1 MDDVFTIF
9 KKRNK
14 NKKRAST
21 GNGKEN
27 INDKKSLFNLDR
39 KNPRRAHNAEDGLNY
54 NGIDLNNKQ
63 NKNVNSPNNNE
74 NYIVVDFPSL
84 PYKNTEACISFYY
97 IEYLRNQILY
107 GNRNLRI
114 DENTKIIAE
123 ELLDKIETT
132 IYELENSLDNLEDS
146 YKTEIKTIIFKAI
159 YDRYYKI
166 YATLIAFS
174 DSVPQPNNLYEYIL
188 NNGVYIRSKRNNDFN
203 CRENIHNVYSYL
215 DNIEIGNNDLS
226 YNLENIYIES
236 IDISRPTII
245 NKTLINTDIEVE
257 YLPLK
262 FNCSYCYKNLQYAKL
277 FLNNAINMSLYEKA
291 LGELVVAKALVDIP
305 SVPME
310 FVEVDNFRAGFDVKE
325 MKAGERQ
332 WIPIYLGIA
341 LSAFTY
347 VDVEFPFWFYIKN
360 FINIKEEEY
369 KNPDELF
376 ELPSP
381 YFFEICYMFVDQKVF
396 SKSTP
401 IETVGKKSYFRYMEK
416 VAGYVEDI
424 KHCRREKIIKRL
436 EEQNVH
442 TNHIYIK
449 NLQLSE
455 TYIINLSLYSFWK
468 YDKNLNE
475 NNNSIDFTSYLLE
488 PFIKEL
494 KTEED
499 DDETILQDL

>member
-9 KKRNK
+9 TKRNK
-14 NKKRAST
+14 TKKRAST
-21 GNGKEN
+21 GNGREN
-27 INDKKSLFNLDR
+27 TNEKKSLFNLDR

-54 NGIDLNNKQ
+54 NGIDSYNKQ
-63 NKNVNSPNNNE
+63 DKSGNNSTTNNNNE
-74 NYIVVDFPSL
+74 NYIVADFPSL

-97 IEYLRNQILY
+97 IEYLRNQMLY
-107 GNRNLRI
+107 GNRNLKI

-123 ELLDKIETT
+123 ELLDKIETI
-132 IYELENSLDNLEDS
+132 IYELENNLDNLEDN
-146 YKTEIKTIIFKAI
+146 YKTEIRTIIFKAI

-166 YATLIAFS
+166 YTTLIAFS
-174 DSVPQPNNLYEYIL
+174 DSIPQPNNLYEYIL
-188 NNGVYIRSKRNNDFN
+188 NNGVYIRSKRNNDYN
-203 CRENIHNVYSYL
+203 CRENIHNIYLYL

-245 NKTLINTDIEVE
+245 NKTLINTDIEIE

-262 FNCSYCYKNLQYAKL
+262 FNCSYSCQNLQYAKL

-291 LGELVVAKALVDIP
+291 LGELIVAKALVDIP
-305 SVPME
+305 SVSME
-310 FVEVDNFRAGFDVKE
+310 FVEGFDVKE

-381 YFFEICYMFVDQKVF
+381 YFFEICYMFIDQKVF

-401 IETVGKKSYFRYMEK
+401 IETVGKKSFFRYMEK

-424 KHCRREKIIKRL
+424 KHCRREKIIRKL

-475 NNNSIDFTSYLLE
+475 NDNSIDFTSYLLE

-494 KTEED
+494 KTEEND
-499 DDETILQDL
+499 DDNILQDL

>member
-54 NGIDLNNKQ
+54 NGSDINNKQ
-63 NKNVNSPNNNE
+63 DKKGNNPNNNE

-107 GNRNLRI
+107 GNKNLRI
-114 DENTKIIAE
+114 DENTKIMAE

-132 IYELENSLDNLEDS
+132 IYELENSSENLEDS
-146 YKTEIKTIIFKAI
+146 YKIEIKTIIFKAI

-166 YATLIAFS
+166 YTTLIAFS
-174 DSVPQPNNLYEYIL
+174 DSAPQPNNLYEYIL

-291 LGELVVAKALVDIP
+291 LGELIVAKALVDIP
-305 SVPME
+305 SVPVE
-310 FVEVDNFRAGFDVKE
+310 FVEGFDVKE

-360 FINIKEEEY
+360 FVNIKEEEY

-424 KHCRREKIIKRL
+424 KHCRREKIIRRL

-468 YDKNLNE
+468 YDKNLND

-499 DDETILQDL
+499 DDENILQDL

>member
-21 GNGKEN
+21 GNGREN

-63 NKNVNSPNNNE
+63 DKHGSSPNNNE

-132 IYELENSLDNLEDS
+132 IYELENRLDNIEES

-166 YATLIAFS
+166 YTTLMAFS

-226 YNLENIYIES
+226 YNLENIYIEN

-262 FNCSYCYKNLQYAKL
+262 FNCSYCYKNLQYSKL
-277 FLNNAINMSLYEKA
+277 FLNNAINMCLYEKA
-291 LGELVVAKALVDIP
+291 LGELIVAKALVDIP

-310 FVEVDNFRAGFDVKE
+310 FVEGFDVKE

-424 KHCRREKIIKRL
+424 KHCRREKIIRRL

-468 YDKNLNE
+468 YDKKLNE
-475 NNNSIDFTSYLLE
+475 NDNSIDFTSYLLE

-494 KTEED
+494 KTEDNDDDD
-499 DDETILQDL
+499 DDENILQDL